1 METWRTSPAERRER
15 VMAGGGGGTDG
26 GGMTSLP
33 QTESLPQTDAWTYDD
48 FTSAELDPALW
59 TIMSIAGADGQRHQY
74 RDRNARV
81 RTGDGRLELTV
92 NPFTR
97 FHDTDPRQNNAK
109 QMYRSVRRFAVP
121 ATGRL
126 TFEVTM
132 GVRTYGQVPYDLLD
146 AFGTVNVFDME
157 TGVVLN
163 AAATNDTV
171 YAVIERL
178 ALPGVTQP
186 HERYIHRVV
195 LDVPTD
201 PGQEHRY
208 AIGYRADTSEAEFHV
223 DGRLAYGTRLPVAVA
238 GFNAG
243 MALFSARDLSRYTR
257 AEREHGQGATGW
269 WGPWRV
275 TAGVR

>member
-1 METWRTSPAERRER
+1 
-15 VMAGGGGGTDG
+15 
-26 GGMTSLP
+26 MTSLP

-48 FTSAELDPALW
+48 FRSARLDPARW
-59 TIMSIAGADGQRHQY
+59 TVMSVTGADGERHRY

-121 ATGRL
+121 AAGRL
-126 TFEVTM
+126 TFEVAM

-146 AFGTVNVFDME
+146 AYGTVNVFDME

-195 LDVPTD
+195 LEVPTEAIL
-201 PGQEHRY
+201 GEYLQEGAAAPVRH
-208 AIGYRADTSEAEFHV
+208 
-223 DGRLAYGTRLPVAVA
+223 RLPGRHLGGGVPRRRPARLRDTASGA
-238 GFNAG
+238 GG
-243 MALFSARDLSRYTR
+243 GLQRRY
-257 AEREHGQGATGW
+257 
-269 WGPWRV
+269 GPV
-275 TAGVR
+275 LGP

>member
-1 METWRTSPAERRER
+1 
-15 VMAGGGGGTDG
+15 MARGDGGIDG

-48 FTSAELDPALW
+48 FTSPELDPARW
-59 TIMSIAGADGQRHQY
+59 TIMSIGGADGERHRY

-109 QMYRSVRRFAVP
+109 QMYRSTRRFAVP
-121 ATGRL
+121 ASGRL
-126 TFEVTM
+126 TFEVEM
-132 GVRTYGQVPYDLLD
+132 GVRTYGQVPHDLLD
-146 AFGTVNVFDME
+146 AFGTVNVFDLE

-178 ALPGVTQP
+178 ALPGVARP
-186 HERYIHRVV
+186 HEHFIHRVV
-195 LDVPTD
+195 LNVPTE
-201 PGQEHRY
+201 PGQRHRY
-208 AIGYRADTSEAEFHV
+208 TIGYRAGTSEAEFHV
-223 DGRLAYGTRLPVAVA
+223 DGRLAYWARLPVEVA
-238 GFNAG
+238 GFHAG

-257 AEREHGQGATGW
+257 AEREHGQGATGR

>member
-1 METWRTSPAERRER
+1 
-15 VMAGGGGGTDG
+15 MAGGRAGNDG

-48 FTSAELDPALW
+48 FTRAELDPGRW
-59 TIMSIAGADGQRHQY
+59 TVMSITGADGERHQY
-74 RDRNARV
+74 RDRNARI

-97 FHDTDPRQNNAK
+97 FHDRDPRQNNAK

-121 ATGRL
+121 PAGRL
-126 TFEVTM
+126 SFEVTM

-186 HERYIHRVV
+186 HERFIHRVV
-195 LDVPTD
+195 LDVPTE

-223 DGRLAYGTRLPVAVA
+223 DGRLAYGTRLPVAVT
-238 GFNAG
+238 GFEAG

-275 TAGVR
+275 TTDVR

>member
-1 METWRTSPAERRER
+1 
-15 VMAGGGGGTDG
+15 
-26 GGMTSLP
+26 MTSLP
-33 QTESLPQTDAWTYDD
+33 ETAVWTYDD
-48 FTSAELDPALW
+48 FTGARLDPARW
-59 TIMSIAGADGQRHQY
+59 TVMSVTGADGTLYRY

-92 NPFTR
+92 DPFTR

-121 ATGRL
+121 AAGRL
-126 TFEVTM
+126 TFETSM
-132 GVRTYGQVPYDLLD
+132 RVRTYGQVPYDLLD
-146 AFGTVNVFDME
+146 AYGTVNVFDLE

-171 YAVIERL
+171 FAVVERL
-178 ALPGVTQP
+178 AGQGHARSL
-186 HERYIHRVV
+186 HRVV
-195 LDVPTD
+195 LDVPTR

-208 AIGYRADTSEAEFHV
+208 AITYRAEPPSAEFHV
-223 DGRLAYGTRLPVAVA
+223 DGRLLHDTRLPVAVA
-238 GFNAG
+238 GFDAG
-243 MALFSARDLSRYTR
+243 MALFSARDLTRYTR